1 MQQFT
6 LAEGDTTGHV
16 FAPLYP
22 VPGDHLLIVERELL
36 YKGKK
41 VGSISAVLTFME
53 VFPPDDAVVLGIA
66 EHHLSNKGPAKEGVI
81 SVQGSFRFSDQRD
94 LVFSIV
100 GGTGS
105 YRNARGTVT
114 LGQHG
119 FTYRVN

>member
-41 VGSISAVLTFME
+41 VGTISAVLME
-53 VFPPDDAVVLGIA
+53 VFPLMMPSSWVSLNI
-66 EHHLSNKGPAKEGVI
+66 
-81 SVQGSFRFSDQRD
+81 
-94 LVFSIV
+94 
-100 GGTGS
+100 T
-105 YRNARGTVT
+105 
-114 LGQHG
+114 
-119 FTYRVN
+119 